1 MKPDCETY
9 QRCGG
14 CDLRHMK
21 YETTLNLK
29 RNTGEPQDI
38 RGAVVAEEY
47 ITVTVLVKIERG
59 VVTVP

>member
-29 RNTGEPQDI
+29 RNTVQI
-38 RGAVVAEEY
+38 L
-47 ITVTVLVKIERG
+47 INKSLKN
-59 VVTVP
+59 